1 MVGSPQS
8 NQRNTRAKI
17 IRLIQP
23 ILDILLILATFPTP
37 SPIIPAIFSTVN
49 GSSLLYHPPATYDTA
64 AP

>member
-8 NQRNTRAKI
+8 NLRNTRAKI

-23 ILDILLILATFPTP
+23 ILDILLILVTFPTP

-49 GSSLLYHPPATYDTA
+49 GEGLLYHPPATYDTL